1 MGLAEMVEG
10 ITVGLATRLDGNGN
24 PVKTTSTGRTI
35 TEDWLKEPTADD
47 IETLGELMK
56 RCGLEHWW
64 RLVMCG
70 GASLTKTEADAIVAK
85 LTPAEKVDAAVRI
98 WMEKM
103 NEGSN

>member
-1 MGLAEMVEG
+1 
-10 ITVGLATRLDGNGN
+10 
-24 PVKTTSTGRTI
+24 
-35 TEDWLKEPTADD
+35 
-47 IETLGELMK
+47 MK

-70 GASLTKTEADAIVAK
+70 GASLTKIEADAIIGK

-103 NEGSN
+103 DEGAN